1 MAGRPD
7 QGMSVLC
14 ARARWGRNG
23 PRPAIHY
30 RKEHKKTMNRT
41 MKALSFGAM
50 LAIAALSAPVALA
63 DDTGL
68 TPFSMEMKKMAN
80 KDGMI
85 SKKDFMALMEKPFDM
100 MNKSKRAVTPMN
112 RAMKLFPDKP

>member
-1 MAGRPD
+1 M
-7 QGMSVLC
+7 
-14 ARARWGRNG
+14 
-23 PRPAIHY
+23 
-30 RKEHKKTMNRT
+30 TMNRT

-80 KDGMI
+80 KEGMI
-85 SKKDFMALMEKPFDM
+85 SKKDFMAMMEKKWNAMDKG
-100 MNKSKRAVTPMN
+100 NKGMLSTADVMRIFSETKGQ
-112 RAMKLFPDKP
+112 